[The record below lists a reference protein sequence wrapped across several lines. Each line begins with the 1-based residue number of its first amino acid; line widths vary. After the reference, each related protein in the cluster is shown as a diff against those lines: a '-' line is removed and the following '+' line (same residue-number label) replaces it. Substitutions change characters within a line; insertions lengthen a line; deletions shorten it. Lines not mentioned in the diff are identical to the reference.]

1 MDWGKVAYFCLLSR
15 FMDLKEKSERLPMS
29 FPAMGHELV
38 QVLTALLM
46 EHEKDSASV
55 YYRSRPLALALGMK
69 PEDIFYA
76 NMGKGRDV
84 GMMYYLRGKIL
95 PTVGDVGGQFPKA
108 VGWAQAIRYK
118 GWDGAVAVAMGGDGS
133 VASSGF
139 WSALNIATTLN
150 LPMVFVIEDNGW
162 GIGVPS
168 YLQTP
173 GGNIAENLRSFKN
186 LTVLEGRGYIP
197 EETYGVLKEGF
208 EIARKNRTVL
218 IRFEVARIE
227 GHSISDRQE
236 YRSREEIEKSREK
249 DPIVYLRSLVE
260 NWEEVES
267 RAKEDV
273 ERAWEEAKKREG
285 ERGNLKKYIFFE
297 GEFAQGDKVREF
309 NMSKH
314 PKMKMALAIRKAMEE
329 ALEENEDVLIFGE
342 DVGLK
347 GGIYGI
353 TRGFME
359 RFGERRVFDTSL
371 NELGIVGRAEGMA
384 YAGLKP
390 IAEIQFRKYAD
401 EARQAIHN
409 IGFVRWRTNN
419 AFSAPIILR
428 IPVGFLR
435 GISDPWHSF
444 SAEQEFLHMFGWKIA
459 YPSNAEDAYYLLK
472 EALSMNDPVILLEH
486 RELYFSKLAE
496 REISEYLPFG
506 KGRVVKSG
514 NSLTIVSWGYTLY
527 EALEGVKDMDVEVI
541 DLRTLKP
548 WDEELVFES
557 VKKTGRLLV
566 VHEDSLT
573 CGFGAEIVSRVVEE
587 TFESLKIA
595 PKRLAVPDVPIPFSQ
610 ELFNLA
616 YPTSDKIRKVVE
628 EMLSPKT

>member
-15 FMDLKEKSERLPMS
+15 FMDLKERSERLPMS
-29 FPAMGHELV
+29 FPAMGHDLV

-133 VASSGF
+133 IASNGF

-197 EETYGVLKEGF
+197 EETYRVLKDGF
-208 EIARKNRTVL
+208 EIARKNRVVL

-249 DPIVYLRSLVE
+249 DPIVYLRNFVE

-267 RAKEDV
+267 RAKADV
-273 ERAWEEAKKREG
+273 ERAWEEAKRREG

-309 NMSKH
+309 KMNKH

-428 IPVGFLR
+428 MPVGFIR

-472 EALSMNDPVILLEH
+472 EALSMNDPVIFLEH

-506 KGRVVKSG
+506 KGRVVKGG

-573 CGFGAEIVSRVVEE
+573 CGFGAEIVSRVVQE

-595 PKRLAVPDVPIPFSQ
+595 PKRLAIPDVPIPFSQ

>member
-15 FMDLKEKSERLPMS
+15 FMDFKEKSERLPMS

-38 QVLTALLM
+38 QVLTAFLM

-197 EETYGVLKEGF
+197 EGTYGVLREGF
-208 EIARKNRTVL
+208 EIARKNRAVL

-267 RAKEDV
+267 RTKEDV
-273 ERAWEEAKKREG
+273 ERAWEEAKRREG

-309 NMSKH
+309 KMNKH

-384 YAGLKP
+384 YADLKP

-428 IPVGFLR
+428 IPVGFIR

-472 EALSMNDPVILLEH
+472 EALSMNDPVIFLEH

-506 KGRVVKSG
+506 RGRVVKSG

-616 YPTSDKIRKVVE
+616 YPTADKIRKVVE
-628 EMLSPKT
+628 EMLSQKT

>member
-15 FMDLKEKSERLPMS
+15 FMDLKERSERLPMS

-46 EHEKDSASV
+46 EHEKDAASV
-55 YYRSRPLALALGMK
+55 YYRSRPLALALGIK

-197 EETYGVLKEGF
+197 EETYSVLKEGF
-208 EIARKNRTVL
+208 GIARKNRAVL

-249 DPIVYLRSLVE
+249 DPIVYLRNLVE

-273 ERAWEEAKKREG
+273 ERAWEEAKRREG
-285 ERGNLKKYIFFE
+285 ERGNLKKHIFFE

-309 NMSKH
+309 KMNKH

-371 NELGIVGRAEGMA
+371 NELGIVGRAEGMV

-472 EALSMNDPVILLEH
+472 EALSMNDPVIFLEH

-506 KGRVVKSG
+506 KGRVVKGG

-616 YPTSDKIRKVVE
+616 YPTSDKIRKIVE
-628 EMLSPKT
+628 EMLSQKT

>member
-173 GGNIAENLRSFKN
+173 GGNIAENLKSFKN

-197 EETYGVLKEGF
+197 EETYGVLKDGF
-208 EIARKNRTVL
+208 EIARKNRAVL

-236 YRSREEIEKSREK
+236 YRSREEIERSREK
-249 DPIVYLRSLVE
+249 DPIVYLRNLVE

-267 RAKEDV
+267 KAKEDV

-309 NMSKH
+309 KMNKH

-428 IPVGFLR
+428 IPVGFIR

-472 EALSMNDPVILLEH
+472 EALSMNDPVIFLEH

-506 KGRVVKSG
+506 KGRVVKRG

-616 YPTSDKIRKVVE
+616 YPIADKIRKVLE
-628 EMLSPKT
+628 EMLNQKT

>member
-1 MDWGKVAYFCLLSR
+1 
-15 FMDLKEKSERLPMS
+15 MDLKEKSERLPMS

-69 PEDIFYA
+69 VEDIFYA

-133 VASSGF
+133 IASSGF

-150 LPMVFVIEDNGW
+150 LPMVFVIEDNAW

-197 EETYGVLKEGF
+197 EETYGVLREGF
-208 EIARKNRTVL
+208 EIARKNRAVL

-249 DPIVYLRSLVE
+249 DPIVYLRNLVE

-267 RAKEDV
+267 KAKEDV
-273 ERAWEEAKKREG
+273 ERAWEEAKRREG

-309 NMSKH
+309 KMNRH
-314 PKMKMALAIRKAMEE
+314 PKIKMALAIRKAMEE

-428 IPVGFLR
+428 IPVGFIR

-472 EALSMNDPVILLEH
+472 EALSMNDPVIFLEH

-527 EALEGVKDMDVEVI
+527 EALEGVKDMDVDVI

-587 TFESLKIA
+587 TFENLKIA

-628 EMLSPKT
+628 EMLSQKT